1 MDFRLAIRLH
11 AVRPIALMIGALG
24 IAATSQV
31 SSPLAQGAAGP
42 MPPRGGPS
50 APAPGGPP
58 GAAGVIP
65 PAAPTAPGTTI
76 MPLPNRTPIGIG
88 STAPSGPVMQAT
100 SGTPISGTSV
110 GLDHEPEGFV
120 ASGTTDRS
128 GGVTFSNLKPGQYK
142 VSLRPS
148 SPTQQVRST
157 VFINDQPQPQAR
169 SEALTDGL
177 LIVRFAVSNPGSKV
191 AVKLEA
197 MAGPGTSGPDV
208 NATNK
213 PIPGVDVNVRKCLA
227 HAADGRC
234 TKWQ

>member
-1 MDFRLAIRLH
+1 MRGVDKRLGLSKSAGPDEKGGAMDFCLAIRLH
-11 AVRPIALMIGALG
+11 AVRGIALMIGAIG
-24 IAATSQV
+24 IAAMSQV
-31 SSPLAQGAAGP
+31 SSPLAQGAVGP
-42 MPPRGGPS
+42 STPKGGPN
-50 APAPGGPP
+50 APAPGGSP
-58 GAAGVIP
+58 GA
-65 PAAPTAPGTTI
+65 
-76 MPLPNRTPIGIG
+76 IG

-100 SGTPISGTSV
+100 VGTPISGTSV
-110 GLDHEPEGFV
+110 GLDHDPEGFV

-128 GGVTFSNLKPGQYK
+128 GGVTFTNLKPGQYK

-197 MAGPGTSGPDV
+197 IAGPGTSGPNV